1 MGLLSSIF
9 SLPLAPVRGVIWV
22 GELIQD
28 QVERQLHDPAALR
41 SELEEIDRAAA
52 SGDLSAE
59 EAEQAQQAALD
70 RMTGSEAGP
79 IDRKE

>member
-1 MGLLSSIF
+1 MGLFSSIF

-28 QVERQLHDPAALR
+28 QVERQLHDPVALR
-41 SELEEIDRAAA
+41 SELEEIDSAAA
-52 SGDLSAE
+52 SGELSAE
-59 EAEQAQQAALD
+59 QAEQAQRAALD
-70 RMTGSEAGP
+70 RMTGSGVDP